1 LTGHNV
7 NRGVSTACVLEVTVA
22 LTCRAGAVVQT
33 QTETVTVP
41 PGDVSDS
48 CCTSWAVRQIA
59 PDRCVRVGDGD
70 GLGVCDRVRE
80 GDGDGL
86 DDADR
91 DGLGLLLA
99 DGLGLLVRLGLV
111 VGVELEVA
119 LGDVAIALGL
129 GDGDVLWWPWPPT
142 SRTADVAASE
152 PLPHGELIG

>member
-1 LTGHNV
+1 
-7 NRGVSTACVLEVTVA
+7 VLEVTVA
-22 LTCRAGAVVQT
+22 LTCRAGAVLQT

-41 PGDVSDS
+41 PGDVSEP

-59 PDRCVRVGDGD
+59 PVRCVRVGDGD
-70 GLGVCDRVRE
+70 GFGVCDRVRE

-99 DGLGLLVRLGLV
+99 DGLGLLVRLVLV
-111 VGVELEVA
+111 VGVGLGVAVLVGLGVDEVA
-119 LGDVAIALGL
+119 DGLGL
-129 GDGDVLWWPWPPT
+129 GDGDLLWWPWPPT